1 MTIKTEI
8 LNINLDRQIVEN
20 IASQLNDANFNSTEL
35 DELEYRKKT
44 GIHEVFTKHLVGV
57 ITGYKN
63 REQFWKRHLKFN
75 DEEIKTLNLKKK
87 GRISSKTMDEH
98 KKRINSMLRI
108 NLQIKNLL
116 KLQKEVSREIHDLSS
131 RLNSYTRKRFKN
143 IKPKLLNQKST
154 AQEVLK
160 ETAEVVKEVAFDTS
174 GNVIVVAP
182 FGIATG
188 AKVAVNQ
195 APTLASKILPTTVS
209 IIAKLIQ

>member
-20 IASQLNDANFNSTEL
+20 IASRLNDANFNSTEL

-44 GIHEVFTKHLVGV
+44 DIHKVFTKQLVGV

-87 GRISSKTMDEH
+87 GRISSKKMDEH
-98 KKRINSMLRI
+98 DKRINSMSRI

-160 ETAEVVKEVAFDTS
+160 ETADVVKEVAFDTS

>member
-20 IASQLNDANFNSTEL
+20 IASRLNDANFNSTEL

-44 GIHEVFTKHLVGV
+44 DIHKVFTKQLVGV

-116 KLQKEVSREIHDLSS
+116 KLQKEVSREIHGLSS

-160 ETAEVVKEVAFDTS
+160 ETADVVKEVAFDTS